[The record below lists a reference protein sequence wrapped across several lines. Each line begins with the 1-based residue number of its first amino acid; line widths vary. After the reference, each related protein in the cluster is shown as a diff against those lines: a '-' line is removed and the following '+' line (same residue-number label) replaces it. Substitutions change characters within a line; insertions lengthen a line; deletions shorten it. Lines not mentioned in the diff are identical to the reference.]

1 MAGRLDAN
9 LPAMTP
15 ARGGVPAAANT
26 LRRIRS
32 SEINASGRVRKSAF
46 MPRKSG
52 HDHDGLSVSIETD
65 ELSSLHRNLFEAEGH
80 RACQISVA
88 SVRELPALDVISDPT
103 QEDPAH
109 AMIVGLPDRTL
120 GHEQLATVTYL
131 AQELAKR
138 ATGYTFPTQAQ

>member
-1 MAGRLDAN
+1 MAGRFDAN

-15 ARGGVPAAANT
+15 ARGGVPAAANA

-32 SEINASGRVRKSAF
+32 SETNASGQIRKSAF

-52 HDHDGLSVSIETD
+52 QDRDGLSVSIETD

-80 RACQISVA
+80 RACQIRVT
-88 SVRELPALDVISDPT
+88 SVRELPELDVISDPT
-103 QEDPAH
+103 QQDPAH
-109 AMIVGLPDRTL
+109 ALIVGLPDRTL
-120 GHEQLATVTYL
+120 GQQQLATVTYL

-138 ATGYTFPTQAQ
+138 ATSYTFPANAE